1 MTVNIRNLLVIM
13 RQQRLTIKQLKQ
25 NTKSNNLNRN
35 ETERNEEI
43 PKARRKSK
51 SYTKNSFSE
60 LKQKRLIIKQL
71 KQNTKNNNL
80 NRDETER
87 NDTSQT
93 DTSSQNKTIWTQT
106 PLPFQNE
113 DVFKGCIKKNN
124 YGVEPQKIQPC
135 NLKAGVFF
143 DFSPNIISF
152 FSKNTGKS
160 RVFEVFKKYFFFFG
174 EYFSVYQS
182 TNIIIIIEIIVLI

>member
-1 MTVNIRNLLVIM
+1 MARTSKSPSYKKNSFSKS
-13 RQQRLTIKQLKQ
+13 RQQRLIIKQLKQ

-35 ETERNEEI
+35 ETERNEKI

-87 NDTSQT
+87 NDTTQT

-106 PLPFQNE
+106 PLVLM
-113 DVFKGCIKKNN
+113 DNN
-124 YGVEPQKIQPC
+124 IRSISYYTGRENNRYRYFNRVIYRSQKIITGRE
-135 NLKAGVFF
+135 LK
-143 DFSPNIISF
+143 
-152 FSKNTGKS
+152 
-160 RVFEVFKKYFFFFG
+160 
-174 EYFSVYQS
+174 
-182 TNIIIIIEIIVLI
+182 

>member
-1 MTVNIRNLLVIM
+1 MARTSKSPSYKKNSFSKS
-13 RQQRLTIKQLKQ
+13 RQQRLIIKQLKQ

-35 ETERNEEI
+35 ETERNEKI

-87 NDTSQT
+87 NDTTQT

-113 DVFKGCIKKNN
+113 GVYQKND
-124 YGVEPQKIQPC
+124 YGVEPKKFNFGKIE
-135 NLKAGVFF
+135 NL
-143 DFSPNIISF
+143 
-152 FSKNTGKS
+152 NTN
-160 RVFEVFKKYFFFFG
+160 VIMQFEA
-174 EYFSVYQS
+174 
-182 TNIIIIIEIIVLI
+182 

>member
-1 MTVNIRNLLVIM
+1 MARTSKSSSYKKNSFSKS
-13 RQQRLTIKQLKQ
+13 RQQRLIIKQLKQ

-106 PLPFQNE
+106 PL
-113 DVFKGCIKKNN
+113 VLTNN
-124 YGVEPQKIQPC
+124 NIRSISYYTGRETNRYRYLNRVIYRSQKIITGRE
-135 NLKAGVFF
+135 LK
-143 DFSPNIISF
+143 
-152 FSKNTGKS
+152 
-160 RVFEVFKKYFFFFG
+160 
-174 EYFSVYQS
+174 
-182 TNIIIIIEIIVLI
+182 

>member
-1 MTVNIRNLLVIM
+1 MARTSKSSSYKKNSFSKS
-13 RQQRLTIKQLKQ
+13 RQQRLIIKQLKQ

-106 PLPFQNE
+106 PL
-113 DVFKGCIKKNN
+113 VLTNN
-124 YGVEPQKIQPC
+124 NIRSISYYTGRETNRYRYFNRVIYRSQKIITGRE
-135 NLKAGVFF
+135 LK
-143 DFSPNIISF
+143 
-152 FSKNTGKS
+152 
-160 RVFEVFKKYFFFFG
+160 
-174 EYFSVYQS
+174 
-182 TNIIIIIEIIVLI
+182 